1 MTTRT
6 FFKISVL
13 LAFSG
18 LVAGCATVSFEQP
31 KSYSTAISDYNDTA
45 LGEYAATVAAHAR
58 GGSGFYPL
66 DQGMD
71 ALGMRLHLAET
82 AQKSIDL
89 QYFLIKNDTAGA
101 VMANAL
107 LKAADR
113 GVRVRFLLDDVFTT
127 VPDDSFL
134 LINQHPNI
142 DIRIFNPVSRRGIYA
157 LNFIAQFNRAN
168 RRMHNKSFTVDN
180 SISIVGG
187 RNIADEYFQLKTDS
201 VFVDFDIL
209 AVGPIAVDI
218 SASFDEY
225 WNHSRAVPIDQFIE
239 DPKKEDLETVR
250 AEIQEDLDAVY
261 DTVYEKALDSQLLKD
276 LMSER
281 QPLFS
286 GQVRLLADSPDKL
299 INQINATHMRLAME
313 LREVILSAEK
323 EILLISPYYV
333 PGDRGVQLLRD
344 LVAKGVRVMILTNS
358 LASTNHVPV
367 HSAYA
372 RYRRDVIEA
381 GAELYE
387 ARANAARQLNLD
399 QDGPETLTLHSKLFV
414 IDRRKLFVG
423 SLNLDPRSIE
433 LNAEMGL
440 LIEAEPMVNEMTQDL
455 AEGLATLTYR
465 VRIDDQGRLEWHCR
479 IDDQPVVETK
489 EPLTGGWRRFKA
501 WLMKIAPERQL

>member
-1 MTTRT
+1 MMTRT
-6 FFKISVL
+6 FFRMSIL
-13 LAFSG
+13 LVFTS

-31 KSYSTAISDYNDTA
+31 KPYSTAISDYNETS
-45 LGEYAATVAAHAR
+45 LGEYAATIAAQAP

-71 ALGMRLHLAET
+71 ALGMRLHLAEL
-82 AQKSIDL
+82 AEKSIDL

-201 VFVDFDIL
+201 VFLDFDIL

-225 WNHSRAVPIDQFIE
+225 WNHSHAVPIDQFIE

-250 AEIQEDLDAVY
+250 AEIKEDLDAIY
-261 DTVYEKALDSQLLKD
+261 DTVYEKALGSQLLND
-276 LMSER
+276 LMSAR

-286 GQVRLLADSPDKL
+286 GQARLLADSPDKL
-299 INQINATHMRLAME
+299 INQINPTHMRLARQ
-313 LREVILSAEK
+313 LREVVLSAEK
-323 EILLISPYYV
+323 EVLLISPYYV

-344 LVAKGVRVMILTNS
+344 LVARGVRVMVLTNS

-387 ARANAARQLNLD
+387 ARANATRELNLD
-399 QDGPETLTLHSKLFV
+399 QAAPETLTLHSKLFV

-440 LIEAEPMVNEMTQDL
+440 LIDAEPMVKALTADME
-455 AEGLATLTYR
+455 AGLATLTYR
-465 VRIDDQGRLEWHCR
+465 VIINDEGRLEWHCR
-479 IDDQPVVETK
+479 IHNQQVVESQ
-489 EPLTGGWRRFKA
+489 EPLTSGWRRFKA